1 MQKWKM
7 IEDWIEQIYWWLF
20 IDEDTE
26 RCSLYKMHV
35 WWTALLER
43 GEAGF
48 YFYQFRV
55 LSSQLSLSCGIKY
68 ITSLKSHV
76 IYMLPLVKINEICP

>member
-1 MQKWKM
+1 MV
-7 IEDWIEQIYWWLF
+7 EDWIEQTNMDHKRQTWR

-26 RCSLYKMHV
+26 RCFLYKMHV

-68 ITSLKSHV
+68 ITSLKHHV
-76 IYMLPLVKINEICP
+76 IYMLSLVKINEICP

>member
-1 MQKWKM
+1 MKTLRGASYIRCM
-7 IEDWIEQIYWWLF
+7 Y
-20 IDEDTE
+20 DE
-26 RCSLYKMHV
+26 
-35 WWTALLER
+35 LLER

-68 ITSLKSHV
+68 ITSLKRHV
-76 IYMLPLVKINEICP
+76 IYMLSLVKINEICP